1 MPTKILNYII
11 CIIMHIKLH
20 KFILNIT
27 FSNISIVIEWNKLAP
42 NLGSIA
48 SLSVF
53 EKNLCKFI

>member
-1 MPTKILNYII
+1 
-11 CIIMHIKLH
+11 MHIKLH

-53 EKNLCKFI
+53 EKNFCKFI